1 MHHASKASRGEASG
15 LGQRGCARG
24 VVLLARPASCD
35 ARHGY
40 ARARRRGDAAAAAAA
55 VAAARAQSRRG
66 TAVAAA
72 AVAAPAS
79 GPLPPRPP
87 SPSPRRCFPRR
98 PSRAV
103 RRPLTRA
110 KGCGSSAAS
119 RAQQIARV
127 GRRWGLRDRCPRRG
141 PGARAWPAPSAA
153 GTLTCGRAPGAGPK
167 QRPGGW
173 GGGGGRGRAP
183 CSCGRG
189 RPLPCPRR
197 GAESE
202 APRSVSS
209 RFRSRYPRDGRRLK
223 SSRPDF

>member
-1 MHHASKASRGEASG
+1 MAAHSLLRSLQKSSRKLGERSEALCPHCLHCGPGRTTTPKMHHASKASRGEASG

-127 GRRWGLRDRCPRRG
+127 GRR
-141 PGARAWPAPSAA
+141 
-153 GTLTCGRAPGAGPK
+153 
-167 QRPGGW
+167 
-173 GGGGGRGRAP
+173 
-183 CSCGRG
+183 
-189 RPLPCPRR
+189 
-197 GAESE
+197 
-202 APRSVSS
+202 
-209 RFRSRYPRDGRRLK
+209 
-223 SSRPDF
+223 

>member
-1 MHHASKASRGEASG
+1 MTRRRLALCWPLTQTHAPSGVIKPWRPTPFSDLFRKRRGSWVSAAKALCPHCLHCGPGRTTTPKMHRGPKASRGEASG

-40 ARARRRGDAAAAAAA
+40 ARARRRGDAAAA

-87 SPSPRRCFPRR
+87 LPSPRRCFPRR

-103 RRPLTRA
+103 RRRPTRVR
-110 KGCGSSAAS
+110 GFGSSAAS

-127 GRRWGLRDRCPRRG
+127 GRRVNSTSLKNTF
-141 PGARAWPAPSAA
+141 SQEE
-153 GTLTCGRAPGAGPK
+153 GT
-167 QRPGGW
+167 
-173 GGGGGRGRAP
+173 
-183 CSCGRG
+183 
-189 RPLPCPRR
+189 
-197 GAESE
+197 ESKTT
-202 APRSVSS
+202 
-209 RFRSRYPRDGRRLK
+209 L
-223 SSRPDF
+223 